1 MFQKQVFSKTVN
13 NFKTTDLDEDEE
25 SEGIEASQENESPKE
40 GSEEEYRNIGPGVPV
55 APKGTSKN
63 QTMGFKFGG
72 LMLDDRD
79 SSSERNSD

>member
-25 SEGIEASQENESPKE
+25 SEGNEASQENGSPKE
-40 GSEEEYRNIGPGVPV
+40 KSEEEYTNIGPGVPV

-63 QTMGFKFGG
+63 
-72 LMLDDRD
+72 
-79 SSSERNSD
+79 

>member
-1 MFQKQVFSKTVN
+1 MFQKQMFSKTVN

-25 SEGIEASQENESPKE
+25 SEGNEASQENESPKE
-40 GSEEEYRNIGPGVPV
+40 ESEEEYRNIGPGVPV

>member
-13 NFKTTDLDEDEE
+13 NFKTTDLDEGEE
-25 SEGIEASQENESPKE
+25 SEENEAIQEIESPKE
-40 GSEEEYRNIGPGVPV
+40 ESEEEYRNIGPGVPV

>member
-25 SEGIEASQENESPKE
+25 SEGNEASQENESPKE

>member
-13 NFKTTDLDEDEE
+13 NFKTTDLDEGEE
-25 SEGIEASQENESPKE
+25 SEGNEASQEIESPKE
-40 GSEEEYRNIGPGVPV
+40 ESEEEYRNIGPGVPV

>member
-13 NFKTTDLDEDEE
+13 NFKTTDFGEGEE
-25 SEGIEASQENESPKE
+25 SEGNEASQEHESPKE
-40 GSEEEYRNIGPGVPV
+40 ESEEEYRNIGPGVPV

>member
-13 NFKTTDLDEDEE
+13 NFKTTDLGEDEQ
-25 SEGIEASQENESPKE
+25 SEGNEASQENESPKE
-40 GSEEEYRNIGPGVPV
+40 ESEEEYRNIGPGVPV

>member
-13 NFKTTDLDEDEE
+13 NFKTTDLDEGEE
-25 SEGIEASQENESPKE
+25 SEGNEASQENESPKE
-40 GSEEEYRNIGPGVPV
+40 ESEEEYRNIGPGVPV

>member
-13 NFKTTDLDEDEE
+13 NFKTTDLDEGEE
-25 SEGIEASQENESPKE
+25 SEGNEASQENESPKE
-40 GSEEEYRNIGPGVPV
+40 EFEKVYRNIGPGVPV